1 MKKIIVI
8 LSFIG
13 LFSFVLLF
21 NEQSY
26 SQLTNFTANAWKGVA
41 SYYHPKFNGRKT
53 SNGETFSNTALTCA
67 NNFLRLGT
75 YILVT
80 NLQNGKAVIVK
91 VNDRMHPRNK
101 RLIDLS
107 QAAAAKIGLIHQGVG
122 QVSIQVLGDEF
133 NSNIALN

>member
-1 MKKIIVI
+1 MKKVIVV
-8 LSFIG
+8 LALIG
-13 LFSFVLLF
+13 LLSFVLLF
-21 NEQSY
+21 NQRSY
-26 SQLTNFTANAWKGVA
+26 SQFTNFTANAWKGIA

-53 SNGETFSNTALTCA
+53 SNGEIFSNSALTCA

-107 QAAAAKIGLIHQGVG
+107 QAAAAKIGLLQQGIG
-122 QVSIQVLGDEF
+122 QVSIQVLADEHSA
-133 NSNIALN
+133 NLALN